1 MLEKKMHLAG
11 HWLTRTGRTRYSKNM
26 NIVFFKK
33 NLDFNQTTLN
43 KQGSIHKNTSYK

>member
-26 NIVFFKK
+26 NIVFLKKFGLQSNNFK
-33 NLDFNQTTLN
+33 
-43 KQGSIHKNTSYK
+43 